1 MDFSLRKPDWPW
13 FMSMVEC
20 LDLAGGR
27 RLAFVHHPGRM
38 PGVLFCGGFKSDMTG
53 SKALGLEK
61 AFVEEGRAF
70 TRFDYTGHGSSSG
83 AFEDGTIGAWR
94 DDAVAI
100 IDHVAE
106 GPLTLIG
113 SSMGGWIMVL
123 AALARPER
131 VKGLVGIAAG
141 PDFTEDLIWAKGNE
155 RQRAILMATGRWEQP
170 SAYSDDPYVITRNLI
185 EEGREHLVLRS
196 PIAFDGPVHLLH
208 GQADPDVPWQT
219 SLRLADALRSEEV
232 TVELIKSGDHRLS
245 KPHELARILS
255 GTRRVLA
262 ALDREGGD

>member
-1 MDFSLRKPDWPW
+1 MFDRI
-13 FMSMVEC
+13 
-20 LDLAGGR
+20 DLGGGR
-27 RLAFVHHPGRM
+27 RLAYVHSPGRT

-53 SKALGLEK
+53 AKALALERVFRE
-61 AFVEEGRAF
+61 AGRAF

-83 AFEDGTIGAWR
+83 DFEDGTIGAWR

-100 IDHVAE
+100 IDEVTE
-106 GPLTLIG
+106 GPLVLVG

-141 PDFTEDLIWAKGNE
+141 PDFTEDLLWARGTE
-155 RQRAILMATGRWEQP
+155 AQRAVLMKTGRWVAP
-170 SAYSDDPYVITRNLI
+170 SAYSDKPYVITRKLI
-185 EEGREHLVLRS
+185 EEGRDHLVLRS
-196 PIAFDGPVHLLH
+196 PIPYQGPVHLIH

-219 SLRLADALRSEEV
+219 SLRLAEALQSEDV

-245 KPHELARILS
+245 KPHELERI
-255 GTRRVLA
+255 TAATERVL
-262 ALDREGGD
+262 RSVEG